1 VIGTYAAALAVC
13 VASLAIGQAVI
24 SCCGRAG
31 WSWTAAPVGLAILCA
46 VCWGSVRLPGHGSIS
61 AIVVL
66 AMVALALAYLQGRG
80 VWREPFTQGW
90 PVFVLAAL
98 AASLPFIVEGH
109 FGILGTSFNPDMSQ
123 HLLAAD
129 QLAHGHSGQLIR
141 QGYPLGPHSIVV
153 ALNKGLD
160 IGLVKGFSGLT
171 VAVAVLAPL
180 SAISAFRDLRALP
193 RTAAALLVGLA
204 YVFASYFAQGAF
216 KEVMLAFFLLG
227 FVLFLRESVREPV
240 DSPLRF
246 APAALIAVGAV
257 YTYSFPGL
265 LWLIGTAVV
274 WAVVE
279 LGLGW
284 VGDRDRTRAVA
295 SSLAKPVGV
304 AVLVLVVLVAPEIGR
319 MIDFHKFET
328 FDPNGPGL
336 GNLFGQVSPF
346 EALGIWPSGD
356 FRLAPGDGAVPAAAY
371 HLGDAFASVL
381 LLYGIWRCARRR
393 ETVVLSGL
401 FVAAVAYL
409 AARAGGT
416 AYTAAKAIEIAAP
429 LCALTILLPLT
440 HRAPLFLMRSS
451 GAKGTAEGGRPARR
465 PFLMDVRGPKGTA
478 EAGEEGGRPF
488 LMSEGS
494 AGRTAEGGVPGEASA
509 GAARDDRGGALAA
522 AACLVFFAAAGL
534 CSALAL
540 ANAPVG
546 PGTYSPALTGLR
558 PLVANDSTVVL
569 ASPELLED
577 DHGTNYIAWELRGGR
592 VCIETRAE
600 AGDAPPP
607 GVRFVVTEG
616 SRHKPP
622 FAGLRVRKVAKPY
635 VLWEVKG
642 PIAKRGVCPLI
653 AVRQARQG
661 PAR

>member
-24 SCCGRAG
+24 SLCGRTG

-46 VCWGSVRLPGHGSIS
+46 VCWGTVRLPGHGSIS

-66 AMVALALAYLQGRG
+66 AMLAASLAYLQGRG

-98 AASLPFIVEGH
+98 GASLPFIVEGH

-153 ALNKGLD
+153 ALHKGLD

-180 SAISAFRDLRALP
+180 SALSAFRDLRALP

-227 FVLFLRESVREPV
+227 FVLFLRESVREPTG
-240 DSPLRF
+240 SPLRF

-274 WAVVE
+274 WAIVE
-279 LGLGW
+279 FGLGW
-284 VGDRDRTRAVA
+284 LGDRDRTRAVA

-371 HLGDAFASVL
+371 YLGAAFATVL

-440 HRAPLFLMRSS
+440 HRAQLFLMAPR
-451 GAKGTAEGGRPARR
+451 A
-465 PFLMDVRGPKGTA
+465 PKGTA
-478 EAGEEGGRPF
+478 AAGEAAGG
-488 LMSEGS
+488 SGQADAV
-494 AGRTAEGGVPGEASA
+494 AG
-509 GAARDDRGGALAA
+509 DRGGMLAGT
-522 AACLVFFAAAGL
+522 ACVAFLAVAGL

-600 AGDAPPP
+600 AEGAPPP

-622 FAGLRVRKVAKPY
+622 FDGLRLKKVAKPY

-642 PIAKRGVCPLI
+642 RVAKESVCPLI

>member
-1 VIGTYAAALAVC
+1 VIGTYAAALAIC

-24 SCCGRAG
+24 TLCGRRR
-31 WSWTAAPVGLAILCA
+31 WSWVSGPVGLAILCA
-46 VCWGSVRLPGHGSIS
+46 VCWATVRLPGHGQVS

-66 AMVALALAYLQGRG
+66 ALVAASAVYLQGSG
-80 VWREPFTQGW
+80 AGWGETFREGW
-90 PVFVLAAL
+90 PVVVLAGFG
-98 AASLPFIVEGH
+98 ASLPFIVEGH

-160 IGLVKGFSGLT
+160 IGLVKGFSGLSM
-171 VAVAVLAPL
+171 AVAVLAPL
-180 SAISAFRDLRALP
+180 TALGAFRDLRPLP
-193 RTAAALLVGLA
+193 RTAAALVVGLA
-204 YVFASYFAQGAF
+204 YLVASYFAQGAF
-216 KEVMLAFFLLG
+216 KEVIEAFLLLG
-227 FVLFLRESVREPV
+227 FVLALREAWREPV
-240 DSPLRF
+240 ESQLRF
-246 APAALIAVGAV
+246 VPLALIAMGTV
-257 YTYSFPGL
+257 YVYSFPGL
-265 LWLIGTAVV
+265 LWLIGTVVV
-274 WAVVE
+274 WGGVE
-279 LGLGW
+279 VIIGW
-284 VGDRDRTRAVA
+284 FRDRDQVRAIA
-295 SSLAKPVGV
+295 ADLAKPVGI
-304 AVLVLVVLVAPEIGR
+304 AVLALVVLVAPEIGR

-336 GNLFGQVSPF
+336 GNLFGQISPF

-371 HLGDAFASVL
+371 YLGAAFATVL
-381 LLYGIWRCARRR
+381 LLYGIWACWRRR
-393 ETVVLSGL
+393 ETVVLSSL
-401 FVAAVAYL
+401 FVAVVAYA
-409 AARAGGT
+409 AARVGGT

-440 HRAPLFLMRSS
+440 RDVPWFVSRDID
-451 GAKGTAEGGRPARR
+451 GKGTTQGRRSQ
-465 PFLMDVRGPKGTA
+465 L
-478 EAGEEGGRPF
+478 
-488 LMSEGS
+488 
-494 AGRTAEGGVPGEASA
+494 
-509 GAARDDRGGALAA
+509 ALAA
-522 AACLVFFAAAGL
+522 CVVFLGAAGL

-546 PGTYSPALTGLR
+546 PGTYSSSLTRLR
-558 PLVANDSTVVL
+558 PLVENGSTVVL
-569 ASPELLED
+569 ASSELLED

-600 AGDAPPP
+600 AGGMPPH

-616 SRHKPP
+616 SRHQPP
-622 FAGLRVRKVAKPY
+622 FDGLRVRKVAKPY

-642 PIAKRGVCPLI
+642 PIAKQSVCPLI

>member
-1 VIGTYAAALAVC
+1 MIGIYAAALAVC

-24 SCCGRAG
+24 ALCGGRR
-31 WSWTAAPVGLAILCA
+31 WSWAAAPVGLAILCA
-46 VCWGSVRLPGHGSIS
+46 VCWGTVRLPGHGSIS

-66 AMVALALAYLQGRG
+66 LMVAGSLVYLQGRG
-80 VWREPFTQGW
+80 IWREGFTAGW
-90 PVFVLAAL
+90 PVAVIATLG
-98 AASLPFIVEGH
+98 ASLPFIVEGH

-129 QLAHGHSGQLIR
+129 QLARGHSGQLIR

-171 VAVAVLAPL
+171 VAVAILAPL
-180 SAISAFRDLRALP
+180 TTLAAFRDLRALP
-193 RTAAALLVGLA
+193 RTAAALQVGLA
-204 YVFASYFAQGAF
+204 YVVASYFAQGAF

-227 FVLFLRESVREPV
+227 FVLFLRESAREPSA
-240 DSPLRF
+240 SPFRF

-265 LWLIGTAVV
+265 LWLAGTAIV

-279 LGLGW
+279 C
-284 VGDRDRTRAVA
+284 VRARLERSG
-295 SSLAKPVGV
+295 SSAGGAPMGAPGRAQAKPSTVGEIGV
-304 AVLVLVVLVAPEIGR
+304 TGPAVVRPILIAIGVLIVLVAPEIGR

-371 HLGDAFASVL
+371 YLGAAFASVL
-381 LLYGIWRCARRR
+381 LLYGIWACWRRR

-401 FVAAVAYL
+401 FVAAVAYF
-409 AARAGGT
+409 AARVVGT
-416 AYTAAKAIEIAAP
+416 AYTAGKAIEIAAP

-440 HRAPLFLMRSS
+440 ERAVWRVTPDSRAETTTPGG
-451 GAKGTAEGGRPARR
+451 GANAAE
-465 PFLMDVRGPKGTA
+465 
-478 EAGEEGGRPF
+478 
-488 LMSEGS
+488 
-494 AGRTAEGGVPGEASA
+494 
-509 GAARDDRGGALAA
+509 DRGGLLALG
-522 AACLVFFAAAGL
+522 ACVVFFAAAGL

-546 PGTYSPALTGLR
+546 PSSYSPALTGLR
-558 PLVANDSTVVL
+558 PLVADGSTVVL

-600 AGDAPPP
+600 AEGAPPK
-607 GVRFVVTEG
+607 GVRYVVVQG

-622 FAGLRVRKVAKPY
+622 FKGLKLRKVASPY

-642 PIAKRGVCPLI
+642 PVAKASACPLI

>member
-24 SCCGRAG
+24 SLCGRRE

-46 VCWGSVRLPGHGSIS
+46 VCWGTVRLPGHGQVS

-66 AMVALALAYLQGRG
+66 AMVALSLAYLQGRG

-98 AASLPFIVEGH
+98 GASLPFIVEGH

-129 QLAHGHSGQLIR
+129 QLAQGHSGQLIH

-180 SAISAFRDLRALP
+180 TALAAFRDLRALP

-227 FVLFLRESVREPV
+227 FVLFLRESAREPL
-240 DSPLRF
+240 DDPLRF

-265 LWLIGTAVV
+265 LWLLGTAVV
-274 WAVVE
+274 WAIVE
-279 LGLGW
+279 FALGW
-284 VGDRDRTRAVA
+284 TGDRERVRAAV
-295 SSLAKPVGV
+295 SGLAKPVGI

-346 EALGIWPSGD
+346 EAFGIWPSGD

-371 HLGDAFASVL
+371 YLGAAFATVL

-409 AARAGGT
+409 AARSAGT
-416 AYTAAKAIEIAAP
+416 AYTSAKAIEIAAP

-440 HRAPLFLMRSS
+440 HRSQLFLMD
-451 GAKGTAEGGRPARR
+451 A
-465 PFLMDVRGPKGTA
+465 RGPKGTA
-478 EAGEEGGRPF
+478 EEGEAGDRLF
-488 LMSEGS
+488 LSPEGS
-494 AGRTAEGGVPGEASA
+494 AKGTAGGAGR
-509 GAARDDRGGALAA
+509 DRGGMLAT
-522 AACLVFFAAAGL
+522 AACVVFFAAAGL

-569 ASPELLED
+569 ASPQLLED

-600 AGDAPPP
+600 AEGEPPT

-622 FAGLRVRKVAKPY
+622 FKGLRVKKVAKPY

-642 PIAKRGVCPLI
+642 EVAAESVCPLI